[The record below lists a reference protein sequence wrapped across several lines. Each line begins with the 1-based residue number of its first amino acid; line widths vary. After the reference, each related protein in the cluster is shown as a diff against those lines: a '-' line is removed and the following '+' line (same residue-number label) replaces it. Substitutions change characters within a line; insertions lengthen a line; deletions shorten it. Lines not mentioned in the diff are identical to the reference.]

1 MKLFKRKN
9 IIPLCLASLFAA
21 FAASVTADRIVTVY
35 GQGAVLGTFSAAEVD
50 SIAFGT
56 TGTLFKLYNSSR
68 YQLLLRSRSK
78 VDSIVFSGEYDK
90 SSYPEF
96 NTTSLY
102 HDMNVSYNEDSKVYS
117 LSTTGGDPY
126 IFTKTLT
133 ADLPS
138 DSCVIAFES
147 RVQSIPAR
155 RLSQRCQRPSGV
167 FRRPCKRIQFGKN
180 FADSGY
186 NRLGMGYFQI
196 QHQELPRTFRL
207 G

>member
-1 MKLFKRKN
+1 
-9 IIPLCLASLFAA
+9 
-21 FAASVTADRIVTVY
+21 
-35 GQGAVLGTFSAAEVD
+35 
-50 SIAFGT
+50 
-56 TGTLFKLYNSSR
+56 
-68 YQLLLRSRSK
+68 
-78 VDSIVFSGEYDK
+78 
-90 SSYPEF
+90 
-96 NTTSLY
+96 
-102 HDMNVSYNEDSKVYS
+102 MNVSYNEDSKVYS

-138 DSCVIAFES
+138 DSCVIAFEY
-147 RVQSIPAR
+147 
-155 RLSQRCQRPSGV
+155 RCPKGV
-167 FRRPCKRIQFGKN
+167 SDLQVFFADPVSESNSGKN